1 MNKKL
6 IIVIALLSLITVL
19 GGCASESTKAGQ
31 QLAQI
36 EVYSV
41 ADNTLV
47 NTIEDEESVLEFN
60 QKTAFEE
67 EWDDDYMDQQ
77 EEIQKK
83 LEEREPL
90 YIFISYKKPVAMNN
104 DGTLEKI
111 SEITVYKDSNI
122 IKEQVSPDSVK
133 NFAVPSEYLTTFY
146 ESSEETMDF
155 LVSLT
160 KG

>member
-1 MNKKL
+1 MNRKL
-6 IIVIALLSLITVL
+6 SIVIALLSLITVL

-31 QLAQI
+31 QLARI

-41 ADNTLV
+41 VDNTLV
-47 NTIEDEESVLEFN
+47 NTIEDEESLLEFN
-60 QKTAFEE
+60 QKTECEE
-67 EWDDDYMDQQ
+67 QWDDDYMDQQ

-90 YIFISYKKPVAMNN
+90 YIFMSYKKPVAMNN

-122 IKEQVSPDSVK
+122 IKEEVSPDTVK
-133 NFAVPSEYLTTFY
+133 NFTVPSEYLTDFY
-146 ESSEETMDF
+146 ESSDETMDF

>member
-19 GGCASESTKAGQ
+19 GGCASGSTKAGQ

-67 EWDDDYMDQQ
+67 ELDDDYMDQQ

-122 IKEQVSPDSVK
+122 IKEQVSPDAVK
-133 NFAVPSEYLTTFY
+133 NFAVPSEYLATFY